1 MLSRD
6 HIKKENNHRPFLVL
20 ASPSDF
26 VMTILID

>member
-6 HIKKENNHRPFLVL
+6 HIKKENNHIVFLVL